1 MFIYSII
8 AASPTGIIG
17 DLGNELVKQLL
28 LIQKELLISPLF
40 QELNDLGVYLACFFV
55 FFYVIRLMSE
65 MENGNKE
72 KVGRMMFAAV
82 IALYF
87 HISKGANL
95 KTFIEFNIA
104 AQNKIT
110 DEFAKNVIKGRTL
123 GQVKTDKTKKDALQ
137 SRAEVAFN
145 SCKDNQKTDPTY
157 DVKGCLDS
165 AKSSLPKDARPLL
178 ENIARENGQDMNWDL
193 TGGIGNNLLD
203 ALKAFTLEMLS
214 AVELAIRV
222 FAQVTQMVFCLFAPL
237 AIGALFVP
245 GEQAAIVQ
253 WTFNFW
259 KIWLFRFSS
268 IMISGLISMV
278 FESSADGI
286 VGLVLGVSLAF
297 LSPWLS
303 FIVAT
308 GSGSA
313 IMQGLTSGAT
323 NGAGGAAGGASRAA
337 RAIGRKTG
345 LLKSKPMDVK
355 VT

>member
-1 MFIYSII
+1 MTFSIII

-28 LIQKELLISPLF
+28 TIQKELLISPLF

-55 FFYVIRLMSE
+55 FFYVMRLMSE

-72 KVGRMMFAAV
+72 KVGRMIFAAS

-87 HISKGANL
+87 HVNKGANL

-110 DEFAKNVIKGRTL
+110 DEFATKVIKGRTL
-123 GQVKTDKTKKDALQ
+123 GQAKVDESKQDALKKQ
-137 SRAEVAFN
+137 AKSAFN
-145 SCKDNQKTDPTY
+145 SCKDRQATDPTY
-157 DVKGCLDS
+157 DVKGCLDG
-165 AKSSLPKDARPLL
+165 AKTSLPKDARPLL
-178 ENIARENGQDMNWDL
+178 EEVAKENGQDLNWDL
-193 TGGIGNNLLD
+193 TGGVGNNLLD

-222 FAQVTQMVFCLFAPL
+222 FAQVTQMIFCLFAPL

-245 GEQAAIVQ
+245 GEQAVIVQ

-278 FESSADGI
+278 FESSSDGI

-297 LSPWLS
+297 LSPWLA

-313 IMQGLTSGAT
+313 IMQGLTSGSTA
-323 NGAGGAAGGASRAA
+323 GAVGAAGAGAKGIRAV
-337 RAIGRKTG
+337 GRKIG
-345 LLKSKPMDVK
+345 ILKSKSA
-355 VT
+355 

>member
-1 MFIYSII
+1 VILAIII
-8 AASPTGIIG
+8 AASPTGVIG
-17 DLGNELVKQLL
+17 DLGNELVKQL
-28 LIQKELLISPLF
+28 IAVQKELLTSPLF
-40 QELNDLGVYLACFFV
+40 QGLNDLGVYLACLFV

-72 KVGRMMFAAV
+72 KVGRMMFAAI

-87 HISKGANL
+87 HVNKGENL
-95 KTFIEFNIA
+95 KTFIEFNITV
-104 AQNKIT
+104 QNKIT
-110 DEFAKNVIKGRTL
+110 DEFATNLIRGRTL
-123 GQVKTDKTKKDALQ
+123 GQAKKDETNKQALKGQ
-137 SRAEVAFN
+137 AQVAFN
-145 SCKDNQKTDPTY
+145 SCKDRQATDPTY

-178 ENIARENGQDMNWDL
+178 EEVAKENGQDMNWDL

-203 ALKAFTLEMLS
+203 ALKAFALEMLS
-214 AVELAIRV
+214 AIELAIRV
-222 FAQVTQMVFCLFAPL
+222 FAQVTQMIFSLFAPL
-237 AIGALFVP
+237 AVGALFVP

-268 IMISGLISMV
+268 IMISGLISMI

-286 VGLVLGVSLAF
+286 VGLVLGFSLAF

-308 GSGSA
+308 GSGTA
-313 IMQGLTSGAT
+313 IMQGLTSGSTA
-323 NGAGGAAGGASRAA
+323 GAAGMATGGARLA
-337 RAIGRKTG
+337 RGIGVRMG
-345 LLKSKPMDVK
+345 ILKSR
-355 VT
+355 TS